1 VSHFFGIL
9 QCICPPEQQL
19 SGDLIS
25 VWAFGTPTII
35 VNTDKAARELLAHR
49 SANYGDRPRIPML
62 DLCVDLLFDA
72 WLDLILPTGKVGPIQ
87 QRL

>member
-1 VSHFFGIL
+1 VRWLFEIPKCA
-9 QCICPPEQQL
+9 QQPEQL

-35 VNTDKAARELLAHR
+35 VNTDKAARELLACR

-62 DLCVDLLFDA
+62 DLYA
-72 WLDLILPTGKVGPIQ
+72 
-87 QRL
+87 RLGLYLC